1 LQVDAAGRNPAWSA
15 IGYPGPDPQ
24 RAQKVAAKGRDPPRR
39 PLEDSVLDLQESL
52 EKGERICNVA
62 VVYSL

>member
-24 RAQKVAAKGRDPPRR
+24 RAQKVAAKGRDTLRR
-39 PLEDSVLDLQESL
+39 PLEHAVLDLQESL

-62 VVYSL
+62 LVDSA